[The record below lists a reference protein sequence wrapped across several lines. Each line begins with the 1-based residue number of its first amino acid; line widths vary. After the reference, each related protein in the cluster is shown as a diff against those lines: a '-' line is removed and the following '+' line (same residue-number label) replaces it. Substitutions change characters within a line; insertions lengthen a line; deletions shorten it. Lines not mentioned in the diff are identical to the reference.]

1 MKILKSLGKV
11 KGKKVLVVGDLM
23 LDVYLSGQASRISPE
38 APVPVVTAQK
48 RDLVPGGAANVAANL
63 AELGCDVTVAGFVG
77 KDDEGQFLKSNF
89 EKSNINTDVVIDTS
103 LPTICKTRVLAN
115 GQHIVR
121 YDIDSDFN
129 KLPEKRILLESLKSL
144 GHFDAVVVSDYNKGT
159 IDKNVMSVIKT
170 CFHCPVLCDIKPV
183 NKWIFKDVWA
193 IFPNLEEARQMSG
206 GSNAS
211 DIAQSLKKELSL
223 TSVVITMADEGI
235 LGLDED
241 DKSWTF
247 PAYTSIDEHD
257 PRQRFDVTGAGDTVI
272 SVFAACLSS
281 GMRAKASL
289 FVSNIAAGIVVQK
302 IGTAVCGYEELL
314 HEIRKYNGECHESL
328 PAQGS

>member
-1 MKILKSLGKV
+1 MKILKSLAKV

-23 LDVYLSGQASRISPE
+23 LDVYLSGRASRISPE

-48 RDLVPGGAANVAANL
+48 RSLVPGGSANVVANL

-77 KDDEGQFLKSNF
+77 KDDEGLFLKSNF
-89 EKSNINTDVVIDTS
+89 EKSNVNADAVIDTS

-129 KLPEKRILLESLKSL
+129 TLPEKQILLTSLRSL
-144 GHFDAVVVSDYNKGT
+144 GRFDVVVVSDYNKGT
-159 IDKNVMSVIKT
+159 IDKKVMSVIKT
-170 CFHCPVLCDIKPV
+170 CFHCPVLCDIKPM
-183 NKWIFKDVWA
+183 NKRIFKDVWA
-193 IFPNLEEARQMSG
+193 IFPNLEEARQMAG
-206 GSNAS
+206 GGHVDALSSAS
-211 DIAQSLKKELSL
+211 DIAQSLKNELSL
-223 TSVVITMADEGI
+223 TSVVITMADDGI
-235 LGLDED
+235 LGLDENGYVE
-241 DKSWTF
+241 SF

-272 SVFAACLSS
+272 SVFAACIAS
-281 GMRAKASL
+281 GMRVKPSL

-302 IGTAVCGYEELL
+302 IGTAVCGHEELL
-314 HEIRKYNGECHESL
+314 HEIRKYASNGD
-328 PAQGS
+328 QQ